1 MKELTI
7 PEIDKGL
14 KELATIEGTPLANF
28 FTWVPRDKELMNKSS
43 TAIIKIDSM
52 EWCTRDRDRTRTK
65 KKVDAFFS
73 RIFAT
78 IQDIRN
84 TPDTP
89 SQKLK
94 MGLHSGKLLKSLTQE
109 NYSKTIALST
119 IKDAFEVLKSSGILE
134 QR

>member
-1 MKELTI
+1 
-7 PEIDKGL
+7 
-14 KELATIEGTPLANF
+14 
-28 FTWVPRDKELMNKSS
+28 MNKSS
-43 TAIIKIDSM
+43 TAIRKVDSM

-65 KKVDAFFS
+65 KKVDAFFD

-78 IQDIRN
+78 IQGIRN
-84 TPDTP
+84 TSGTP

-94 MGLHSGKLLKSLTQE
+94 IGLHSGELLKRLSQE

-119 IKDAFEVLKSSGILE
+119 VNDAFEVLKSLGILE